1 MLATHCGDLDHQV
14 RTSSRLREAAGAA
27 IIVGNAVNAGTP
39 YGDAKAVRLE
49 SLLKLADL
57 KVTHPGCEAGP

>member
-1 MLATHCGDLDHQV
+1 MQV
-14 RTSSRLREAAGAA
+14 RSSQKLQLAAGAA
-27 IIVGNAVNAGTP
+27 MMAGNAVNIGTP

-57 KVTHPGCEAGP
+57 KVSCVLSF

>member
-1 MLATHCGDLDHQV
+1 MQVHASQRLKLAA
-14 RTSSRLREAAGAA
+14 SAA
-27 IIVGNAVNAGTP
+27 IMVGNSVNVGTP

-57 KVTHPGCEAGP
+57 RVIAWPVVCDLDTLVQFIFHA